1 MHALIED
8 KPTDAVSVAKVAS
21 AFARGRQRY
30 GEGRSDAYCVRL
42 SSTVKGLLEAA
53 KPERQSMPEFLR
65 ECALTVAL
73 QRLEASQN

>member
-1 MHALIED
+1 MSTYVED
-8 KPTDAVSVAKVAS
+8 NTTDTVSVATVAS
-21 AFARGRQRY
+21 AFARARQRH
-30 GEGRSDAYCVRL
+30 GEGRSNAFCVRL
-42 SSTVKGLLEAA
+42 SPTVKGLLDAA